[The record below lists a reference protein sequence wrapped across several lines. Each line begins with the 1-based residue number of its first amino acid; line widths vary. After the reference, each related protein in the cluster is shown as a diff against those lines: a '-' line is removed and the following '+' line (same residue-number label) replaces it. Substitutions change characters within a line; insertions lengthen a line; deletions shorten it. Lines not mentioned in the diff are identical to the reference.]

1 MCRVGGVTSANE
13 FLYMGLRGVNQIQR
27 TPIRLMFLPA
37 SRWTASIAIASA
49 FLIAATSAASAA
61 NLVKTFRDWS
71 LFSHSESQ
79 NKICFAA
86 SQPKESAPAD
96 SKRDPAFFYISAW
109 PKDGV
114 KSEVSVRLGYPIKKG
129 STVTVDIGGATFDLF
144 AKDDKAFVADPTQ
157 ELKLIEAMKRGTI
170 MKVQASP
177 EQGATTSD
185 SYSLMGIS
193 NALEGLASEC
203 P

>member
-1 MCRVGGVTSANE
+1 
-13 FLYMGLRGVNQIQR
+13 
-27 TPIRLMFLPA
+27 MFLPA
-37 SRWTASIAIASA
+37 SRWIASTAIASA
-49 FLIAATSAASAA
+49 FVLAATSAAPAA

-71 LFSHSESQ
+71 LFSHTEAQS
-79 NKICFAA
+79 KICFAA
-86 SQPKESAPAD
+86 SQPKESTPAN
-96 SKRDPAFFYISAW
+96 SKRDPAFFYVSAW

-129 STVTVDIGGATFDLF
+129 STVTVDIGGTSFDLF

-170 MKVQASP
+170 MKVEATS
-177 EQGATTSD
+177 EQGTTTAD

-193 NALEGLASEC
+193 NALEGLATEC

>member
-1 MCRVGGVTSANE
+1 
-13 FLYMGLRGVNQIQR
+13 
-27 TPIRLMFLPA
+27 MFLPA
-37 SRWTASIAIASA
+37 SRWTASTAIASA
-49 FLIAATSAASAA
+49 IFLAATSAASAA

-71 LFSHSESQ
+71 LFSHEESQ

-86 SQPKESAPAD
+86 SQPKESTPAD
-96 SKRDPAFFYISAW
+96 SKRDPAFFYVSAW

-129 STVTVDIGGATFDLF
+129 STVTVNIGGSEFDLF

-157 ELKLIEAMKRGTI
+157 ELKLIEAMKRGSI
-170 MKVQASP
+170 MKVEAVS
-177 EQGATTSD
+177 ESGTSTAD

-193 NALEGLASEC
+193 NALEGLSAEC

>member
-1 MCRVGGVTSANE
+1 
-13 FLYMGLRGVNQIQR
+13 
-27 TPIRLMFLPA
+27 MFFPA
-37 SRWTASIAIASA
+37 SRWAASTAIASA
-49 FLIAATSAASAA
+49 ILVAATSVAPAA
-61 NLVKTFRDWS
+61 NLVKTFKDWS
-71 LFSHSESQ
+71 LFAHEESQ

-86 SQPKESAPAD
+86 SQPKESTPAD

-129 STVTVDIGGATFDLF
+129 STVTVDIGGTKFDLF
-144 AKDDKAFVADPTQ
+144 ANDDKAFVADPTQ
-157 ELKLIEAMKRGTI
+157 ELKLIEAMKRGSI
-170 MKVQASP
+170 MKVEAVS
-177 EQGATTSD
+177 EKGTATAD

-193 NALEGLASEC
+193 AALQGLANEC